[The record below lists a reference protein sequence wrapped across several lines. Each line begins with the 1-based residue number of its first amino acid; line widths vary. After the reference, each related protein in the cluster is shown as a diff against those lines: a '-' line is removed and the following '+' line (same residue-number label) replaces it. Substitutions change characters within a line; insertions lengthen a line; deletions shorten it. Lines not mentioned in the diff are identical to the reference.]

1 MTIKEL
7 KMKLNKYPDD
17 AMVTIPVNPL
27 VNTATSTPISITYNE
42 KTNELNI
49 GFY

>member
-7 KMKLNKYPDD
+7 KMELNKYPDD
-17 AMVTIPVNPL
+17 AMVTIPWPL
-27 VNTATSTPISITYNE
+27 ESCGTDTPYYISYNKE
-42 KTNELNI
+42 TNELNI

>member
-7 KMKLNKYPDD
+7 KMELNKYPDD

-27 VNTATSTPISITYNE
+27 VNTATSTPTSITYNE